1 MSLFQSVFKGDESLL
16 NDVDSL
22 RKGTLQFTT
31 RSVEMTATI
40 KETGSNLIAGE
51 IVYRTQ
57 TNPYHLLL
65 RVLT

>member
-1 MSLFQSVFKGDESLL
+1 MVNTFLIVVKVYVMSLFQSVFKGDESLL

-51 IVYRTQ
+51 V
-57 TNPYHLLL
+57 
-65 RVLT
+65 V